1 MPQDLIVGLDIGTT
15 KICAVVGEV
24 RDQQLDIVGLG
35 SAPTAGGLR
44 KGVVVNIENT
54 VRAIR
59 RAVEEA
65 ETMAGCE
72 IRSVYAGVGGG
83 QTKVINSQ
91 GIIAIKDREVT
102 PADMDRVIDT
112 ARTVAIPSDREVI
125 HTLVQE
131 FLIDGQDGIKD
142 PVGIHGVRLECK
154 VHIVTGAVTSLN
166 NILKC
171 ANRAGLEV
179 NGIALQ
185 SLAAGEAVLT
195 DEEKELGVALIDFGG
210 GVTNLAIFAENALRH
225 NFVLPVGGNN
235 LTNDIAVGLP
245 TSLNHA
251 EELKKHYGACL
262 NALTDPDELIEVA
275 GLTGRETQT
284 MPRSRLAEIIHM
296 RVAEILNL
304 LGKEIQRARFSHP
317 LHSGAV
323 LVGGTSLVD
332 GLVELAG
339 ETFNMHTRIGYPM
352 GVSGLID
359 VIHDPS
365 YATGVG
371 LALYGFRG
379 QQKAQRTPDRWS
391 GGGRGYGRS
400 SGGGFWPSSKNGFAK
415 WYDGAKRA
423 IMVLRGYLMKIQLV
437 PNELSAKIKVLGV
450 GGAGG
455 NAIND
460 MISSQMVG
468 VDFIAANTDAQ
479 ALERSLAPV
488 KIQLGPNVTRGL
500 GAGGDPEVG
509 RNAALEEA
517 EHLKQVLQGADM
529 VFIAAGMGGGT
540 GTGGAPVVAEL
551 SRELGALTVAV
562 VSKPFEFEGK
572 MKRRL
577 ADNGIE
583 ELRKVVDTIITIPN
597 DRLFSLSSKNSRIKD
612 VFGMANE
619 VLGFA
624 VRGISD
630 LIMVPG
636 FINVDFADVRTV
648 MKERGMALMGT
659 GIASGGNR
667 AADAAHKAISSPLL
681 EDISIRGARGILI
694 NITSAPDISMEEL
707 KEICGIVQEEAH
719 EEAIIKWGL
728 VWDEGLA
735 EEIRVTVIATGIG
748 KRGEAER
755 AAWSQAAAAGT
766 PPEDLEIPTILRN
779 EPPPARGAEAA
790 KNGAKKPLGVVAA
803 KKFIVHPDLQYE
815 ENELDTPPFLRKAD

>member
-1 MPQDLIVGLDIGTT
+1 
-15 KICAVVGEV
+15 
-24 RDQQLDIVGLG
+24 
-35 SAPTAGGLR
+35 
-44 KGVVVNIENT
+44 
-54 VRAIR
+54 
-59 RAVEEA
+59 
-65 ETMAGCE
+65 
-72 IRSVYAGVGGG
+72 
-83 QTKVINSQ
+83 
-91 GIIAIKDREVT
+91 
-102 PADMDRVIDT
+102 
-112 ARTVAIPSDREVI
+112 
-125 HTLVQE
+125 
-131 FLIDGQDGIKD
+131 
-142 PVGIHGVRLECK
+142 
-154 VHIVTGAVTSLN
+154 
-166 NILKC
+166 
-171 ANRAGLEV
+171 
-179 NGIALQ
+179 
-185 SLAAGEAVLT
+185 
-195 DEEKELGVALIDFGG
+195 
-210 GVTNLAIFAENALRH
+210 
-225 NFVLPVGGNN
+225 
-235 LTNDIAVGLP
+235 
-245 TSLNHA
+245 
-251 EELKKHYGACL
+251 
-262 NALTDPDELIEVA
+262 
-275 GLTGRETQT
+275 
-284 MPRSRLAEIIHM
+284 
-296 RVAEILNL
+296 
-304 LGKEIQRARFSHP
+304 
-317 LHSGAV
+317 
-323 LVGGTSLVD
+323 
-332 GLVELAG
+332 
-339 ETFNMHTRIGYPM
+339 
-352 GVSGLID
+352 
-359 VIHDPS
+359 
-365 YATGVG
+365 
-371 LALYGFRG
+371 
-379 QQKAQRTPDRWS
+379 
-391 GGGRGYGRS
+391 
-400 SGGGFWPSSKNGFAK
+400 
-415 WYDGAKRA
+415 
-423 IMVLRGYLMKIQLV
+423 MKIQLV
-437 PNELSAKIKVLGV
+437 PNELSAKIKVLGI

-479 ALERSLAPV
+479 ALERSMAPV

-551 SRELGALTVAV
+551 SRDLGALTVAV

-659 GIASGGNR
+659 GIANGGNR

-728 VWDEGLA
+728 VWDESLV

-755 AAWSQAAAAGT
+755 AAWSQAAATGT
-766 PPEDLEIPTILRN
+766 QPEDLEIPTFARAP
-779 EPPPARGAEAA
+779 EPPVARGAEAA
-790 KNGAKKPLGVVAA
+790 KNGVKKPLGVVAA